1 MIDSTTNK
9 IIIPKEFKKILMN
22 INKISK
28 EKNIDLYF
36 IYLPEKNRFTNNLVN
51 DLDYRQYG
59 KIKELVKSLNIPII
73 DLNLEFQKKFKDPLI
88 LYNKNYFHLNVLG
101 YKSVGNIISDK
112 MEE

>member
-36 IYLPEKNRFTNNLVN
+36 IY
-51 DLDYRQYG
+51 
-59 KIKELVKSLNIPII
+59 IA
-73 DLNLEFQKKFKDPLI
+73 
-88 LYNKNYFHLNVLG
+88 
-101 YKSVGNIISDK
+101 
-112 MEE
+112 